1 MLSRFIAATPSIT
14 VMRPDS
20 IPTVNIM
27 HFFNAL
33 EYKRKQERPLKWFFC
48 LLVFKQP
55 DSRSL
60 KKKEISPKLFEAL
73 LFLIPNSLH
82 QVK

>member
-33 EYKRKQERPLKWFFC
+33 EYK
-48 LLVFKQP
+48 
-55 DSRSL
+55 
-60 KKKEISPKLFEAL
+60 
-73 LFLIPNSLH
+73 
-82 QVK
+82 